1 MKNQIF
7 KLKRKRKEEVKNNKK
22 TKLLVKKPE
31 NYN

>member
-1 MKNQIF
+1 MENQLF
-7 KLKRKRKEEVKNNKK
+7 KLKRKRKEVKNNKK